1 MKKLTNT
8 QTKEIKD
15 RLPFVQNLIEG
26 EDADYQMI
34 FVSIFDHWLTQD
46 EFETEI
52 NTEDRT
58 ELNIRR
64 EKFQNFIDGIYSLT
78 DIYSWKYKRHN
89 RFFIYPFT
97 SLNQLTKKCKIDNQ
111 HGESG
116 RRYDLIIPDF
126 GAIYSEEWDWTNII
140 WYRDRKEIQPLI
152 NLAQQSGLY
161 ILEKREN

>member
-15 RLPFVQNLIEG
+15 RLPFVQNLVEG

-64 EKFQNFIDGIYSLT
+64 EKFQNFIDGIYNLT

-89 RFFIYPFT
+89 RFFVYPFT
-97 SLNQLTKKCKIDNQ
+97 SLNQLTKEDSFELSLDGEKYAGGSYYIDRD
-111 HGESG
+111 GI
-116 RRYDLIIPDF
+116 LICASVTPQLRLGHINNP
-126 GAIYSEEWDWTNII
+126 
-140 WYRDRKEIQPLI
+140 KEIEK
-152 NLAQQSGLY
+152 NLN
-161 ILEKREN
+161 I